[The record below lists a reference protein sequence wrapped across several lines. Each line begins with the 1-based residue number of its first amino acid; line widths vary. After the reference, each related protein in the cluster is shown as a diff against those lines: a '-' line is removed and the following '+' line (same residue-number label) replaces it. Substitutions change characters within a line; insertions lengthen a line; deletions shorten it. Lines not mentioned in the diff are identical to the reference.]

1 MGEANFY
8 YFTCLNLKIFRLKI
22 RNYKKKLRKKVN
34 LYSVKVKMNS
44 ERAAKLKQMSE
55 DVRIGGKGSARRKKK
70 VVHRTAASDDKKLQA
85 SLKKLMM
92 NNIPGIEEVNMIRD
106 DGHVIHFNNPKV
118 QASLAANTFAITGHA
133 ETKLVTE
140 ILPQIIN
147 QLGPDSLRHL
157 YQGGRKDGDLNG
169 HPDTIVEDDEDV
181 PELVDNFDAPSKTE
195 SKFGD
200 IDDDVPPL
208 VEVAAPIAEFI
219 PPAAE
224 PVAAPEEVTLV
235 ETAPPAK
242 EATPPSKEATPPI
255 EVAAPV
261 VEAAPVAEVA
271 APVGGVAATVE
282 EVAAPVEAAAPVEEV
297 AAPAEEVAAL
307 VEEVAAPVA
316 EEAASPKET
325 TPLAEEVTP

>member
-1 MGEANFY
+1 
-8 YFTCLNLKIFRLKI
+8 
-22 RNYKKKLRKKVN
+22 
-34 LYSVKVKMNS
+34 MNS
-44 ERAAKLKQMSE
+44 DRAAKLKQMSE

-157 YQGGRKDGDLNG
+157 YQGGRKDGADLNG

-181 PELVDNFDAPSKTE
+181 PELVDNFDAPSKNE
-195 SKFGD
+195 SRVGD
-200 IDDDVPPL
+200 ADDDVPPL
-208 VEVAAPIAEFI
+208 VELTTPAAEFI
-219 PPAAE
+219 PPSVESTPEAPAE
-224 PVAAPEEVTLV
+224 TTVSKPEEIPTIDDSTEAPAPVEAPIEAAP
-235 ETAPPAK
+235 APT
-242 EATPPSKEATPPI
+242 E
-255 EVAAPV
+255 APV
-261 VEAAPVAEVA
+261 ESAPAPTEAPAEAVSIEAPAEAAPVEVASLEPAADAPVDEVVAAEVVTD
-271 APVGGVAATVE
+271 PVVE
-282 EVAAPVEAAAPVEEV
+282 DK
-297 AAPAEEVAAL
+297 AE
-307 VEEVAAPVA
+307 
-316 EEAASPKET
+316 S
-325 TPLAEEVTP
+325 

>member
-1 MGEANFY
+1 
-8 YFTCLNLKIFRLKI
+8 
-22 RNYKKKLRKKVN
+22 
-34 LYSVKVKMNS
+34 MNS
-44 ERAAKLKQMSE
+44 DRAAKLKQMSE

-157 YQGGRKDGDLNG
+157 YQGGRKDGADLNG

-181 PELVDNFDAPSKTE
+181 PELVDNFDAPSKNE
-195 SKFGD
+195 SRVGD
-200 IDDDVPPL
+200 ADDDVPPL
-208 VEVAAPIAEFI
+208 VELTTPAAEFI
-219 PPAAE
+219 PPSVESTPEAPAETTPAADAPVDEVVAAE
-224 PVAAPEEVTLV
+224 VATD
-235 ETAPPAK
+235 
-242 EATPPSKEATPPI
+242 
-255 EVAAPV
+255 PV
-261 VEAAPVAEVA
+261 VEDNAE
-271 APVGGVAATVE
+271 
-282 EVAAPVEAAAPVEEV
+282 
-297 AAPAEEVAAL
+297 
-307 VEEVAAPVA
+307 
-316 EEAASPKET
+316 S
-325 TPLAEEVTP
+325 

>member
-1 MGEANFY
+1 
-8 YFTCLNLKIFRLKI
+8 
-22 RNYKKKLRKKVN
+22 
-34 LYSVKVKMNS
+34 MNS
-44 ERAAKLKQMSE
+44 DRAAKLKQMSE

-157 YQGGRKDGDLNG
+157 YQGGRKDGADLNG

-181 PELVDNFDAPSKTE
+181 PELVDNFDAPSKNE
-195 SKFGD
+195 SRVGD
-200 IDDDVPPL
+200 ADDDVPPL
-208 VEVAAPIAEFI
+208 VELTTPAAEFI
-219 PPAAE
+219 PPSVESTPEAPAE
-224 PVAAPEEVTLV
+224 TTVSKPEEIPTIDDSTEAPAPVEAPIEAAP
-235 ETAPPAK
+235 
-242 EATPPSKEATPPI
+242 TPTE
-255 EVAAPV
+255 APV
-261 VEAAPVAEVA
+261 ESAHAPTEAPAEAVSIEAPAEAAPVEVASLEPAADAPVDEVVAAEVA
-271 APVGGVAATVE
+271 TDPVVE
-282 EVAAPVEAAAPVEEV
+282 DK
-297 AAPAEEVAAL
+297 AE
-307 VEEVAAPVA
+307 
-316 EEAASPKET
+316 S
-325 TPLAEEVTP
+325 